1 MSPMKR
7 GKCRE
12 ATKGGA
18 TLPKVVAMSIAKL
31 TDEFPEGWFTNPIYI
46 IYNDIYSTPDFT
58 RQKA

>member
-18 TLPKVVAMSIAKL
+18 TLPKVVAAQPPK
-31 TDEFPEGWFTNPIYI
+31 EVKNEP
-46 IYNDIYSTPDFT
+46 
-58 RQKA
+58 